1 MYQVLIADDE
11 LSVLK
16 SLMDGI
22 QWEELGLTVAA
33 AVNNGEEAL
42 QILKTGEIDIAILDI
57 RMPGLNGLEICEKL
71 CREQENLQLILISGY
86 AEFSYAERAIR
97 YGVLGYC
104 LKPIEFE
111 QLTRFLLKAER
122 NCEKQNAQL
131 PDSDLL
137 DVLERGDQETL
148 EKTNEKFASLGL
160 PVNPL
165 YSLLQAAAAAKL
177 NGKGATELYET
188 TKTVATKME
197 TKDLDMYLYY
207 TIIGLKDLF
216 NDTQKED
223 LLALMNSESTKGY
236 VKRSIK

>member
-1 MYQVLIADDE
+1 MSYARVGSEKDE
-11 LSVLK
+11 F
-16 SLMDGI
+16 
-22 QWEELGLTVAA
+22 LTEHRDRFREVA
-33 AVNNGEEAL
+33 G
-42 QILKTGEIDIAILDI
+42 
-57 RMPGLNGLEICEKL
+57 
-71 CREQENLQLILISGY
+71 REQVDDIFKRKY
-86 AEFSYAERAIR
+86 VAY
-97 YGVLGYC
+97 YGQVILGYDR
-104 LKPIEFE
+104 
-111 QLTRFLLKAER
+111 TT
-122 NCEKQNAQL
+122 N
-131 PDSDLL
+131 
-137 DVLERGDQETL
+137 QETL

-160 PVNPL
+160 PANPL